1 MRFLSI
7 LIATAVAACSPLAA
21 EAQTQPVAT
30 PAPSGAAALT
40 RADVDA
46 WLDGLMPSMMH
57 AGDIPGGVV
66 TVVKDG
72 QILTTRG
79 YGYADVAAKRKVDPR
94 RTLFAFGS
102 ISKVFTATAVM
113 QLVEQGRIDLDAD
126 VNRYLDFRLPP
137 RDGRPITMRRLLT
150 HTAGFEEK
158 LKDIVTD
165 HPMMPLDR
173 YIKQWV
179 PERIFPAGEVPA
191 YSNYGS
197 ALVGY
202 IVQRVSG
209 ERYDDYMDRH
219 VLGPLGMDHSTLR
232 RPVPA
237 RLLPLLSKG
246 YVLGSGKVGYL
257 EYFGPAPAGSLL
269 STGEDAS
276 RFMIAHLQRGRIGD
290 RWIMSMR
297 TAERMHAIQ
306 PKIYPALRGM
316 ALGFYEHS
324 RNGHRVLAH
333 NGGTQFFLSDMHLFL
348 DDGVGLF
355 VSLNSPGKDG
365 MGARNIHEQ
374 LFHGFA
380 DRYYPAASTPLPPAI
395 DLATAKRHAA
405 MMAGAWENSRRADSS
420 PLKLLYS
427 LASPLGIAD
436 NGDGTITVPLPTGV
450 MRGREIAP
458 FVWRAIGGEDELQ
471 AILKDGRPYLLGW
484 NVAAPLAYM
493 PIPGWRSPGWMVP
506 ALALSLL
513 CLLVGGLAWPVG
525 AIIRRRFAAAFP
537 YQGRSALAY
546 RAARGLALGAVF
558 AFLGAVGAM
567 LAMAAAWDQFAGSI
581 GGVLILFQA
590 LALLLTSALV
600 VAALADVVIGWGM
613 RGRWRRGGAIVLL
626 LSGAMLLWTEL
637 VFHFTNLS
645 GNF

>member
-1 MRFLSI
+1 MRIPSI
-7 LIATAVAACSPLAA
+7 LIAALAMLMPSVSAAAQPIAA
-21 EAQTQPVAT
+21 P
-30 PAPSGAAALT
+30 ALT

-46 WLDGLMPSMMH
+46 WLDGLMPAMMH
-57 AGDIPGGVV
+57 AGDIPGGIV

-72 QILTTRG
+72 QVLTTRG
-79 YGYADVAAKRKVDPR
+79 YGYADVATRRTVDPR
-94 RTLFAFGS
+94 STLFAFGS
-102 ISKVFTATAVM
+102 VSKVFTATAVM
-113 QLVEQGRIDLDAD
+113 QLVEQGKLDLDAD

-137 RDGRPITMRRLLT
+137 RDGRPITLRQLLT

-158 LKDIVTD
+158 LQHIVGQR
-165 HPMMPLDR
+165 PMMPLDR
-173 YIKQWV
+173 YMKEWV
-179 PERIFPAGEVPA
+179 PARIFPAGEVPA

-209 ERYDDYMDRH
+209 QAYDDYMDRH

-237 RLLPLLSKG
+237 RLLPLISSG
-246 YVLGSGKVGYL
+246 YVTGSGKKGYL

-269 STGEDAS
+269 STGADVG
-276 RFMIAHLQRGRIGD
+276 RFMIAHLQRGRIDD
-290 RWIMSMR
+290 RQILSPR
-297 TAERMHAIQ
+297 TADRMHAIQ

-380 DRYYPAASTPLPPAI
+380 DRYFPVAATPLPPAI
-395 DLATAKRHAA
+395 DPATAQQHAA

-427 LASPLGIAD
+427 LVGTLDITANA
-436 NGDGTITVPLPTGV
+436 DGTINVPLPTGM

-458 FVWRAIGGEDELQ
+458 FLWRAIDGEDEVQ

-484 NVAAPLAYM
+484 NIAAPLAYM
-493 PIPGWRSPGWMVP
+493 PVPGWRSPGWMVP
-506 ALALSLL
+506 ALGLSLS
-513 CLLVGGLAWPVG
+513 CLLVAGLAWPIG
-525 AIIRRRFAAAFP
+525 ALIRRRFKAVLP
-537 YQGRSALAY
+537 YSGRAALAY
-546 RAARGLALGAVF
+546 RAARGLGLGAAI
-558 AFLGAVGAM
+558 AFLGTVGAM
-567 LAMAAAWDQFAGSI
+567 AAMAAAWDAFGGSI
-581 GGVLILFQA
+581 GSVLIVLQT
-590 LALLLTSALV
+590 LALLLTAAALV
-600 VAALADVVIGWGM
+600 AVLADAVLAWPLRGW
-613 RGRWRRGGAIVLL
+613 WRRGGTLL
-626 LSGAMLLWTEL
+626 LVASAAMLLWTEL
-637 VFHFTNLS
+637 VFHFANLS
-645 GNF
+645 GHY

>member
-1 MRFLSI
+1 MRILSI
-7 LIATAVAACSPLAA
+7 LIATLAILTSSLPAVA
-21 EAQTQPVAT
+21 QPI
-30 PAPSGAAALT
+30 AAAGNASPAAPVLT
-40 RADVDA
+40 RSDIDA
-46 WLDGLMPSMMH
+46 WLDGLMPAMMH
-57 AGDIPGGVV
+57 AGDIPGGIV

-72 QILTTRG
+72 QVLTTRG
-79 YGYADVAAKRKVDPR
+79 YGFADVAAKRKVDPR
-94 RTLFAFGS
+94 TTLFAFGS
-102 ISKVFTATAVM
+102 VSKVFTATAVM
-113 QLVEQGRIDLDAD
+113 QLVEQGRVDLDAD

-137 RDGRPITMRRLLT
+137 REGRAITLRQLLT

-158 LKDIVTD
+158 LGHIVGKR
-165 HPMMPLDR
+165 PMMPLDR
-173 YIKQWV
+173 YIKGWV
-179 PERIFPAGEVPA
+179 PARVFPAGEVPA

-209 ERYDDYMDRH
+209 QAYDDYMDQH

-232 RPVPA
+232 RPVPP

-269 STGEDAS
+269 STGADAG

-290 RWIMSMR
+290 RQILSPA
-297 TAERMHAIQ
+297 TAEQMHAIQ

-380 DRYYPAASTPLPPAI
+380 DRYFPVSATPLPPAI
-395 DLATAKRHAA
+395 DLATAKQHAA

-427 LASPLGIAD
+427 LVGTLDISAND
-436 NGDGTITVPLPTGV
+436 DGTINVPLPTGL

-458 FVWRAIGGEDELQ
+458 FIWRAIDGEDEVQ
-471 AILKDGRPYLLGW
+471 AILKDGRPHLLGW
-484 NVAAPLAYM
+484 NIAAPLAYM
-493 PIPGWRSPGWMVP
+493 PVPAWRSPGWMVP
-506 ALALSLL
+506 ALGLALI
-513 CLLVGGLAWPVG
+513 CLLVAGFAWPVG
-525 AIIRRRFAAAFP
+525 ALIRRRFGAKLP
-537 YQGRSALAY
+537 YQGRGALAY
-546 RAARGLALGAVF
+546 RAARGLGFGAAA
-558 AFLGAVGAM
+558 AFLGTVGATV
-567 LAMAAAWDQFAGSI
+567 AMAAAWDQFGGSI
-581 GGVLILFQA
+581 GSVLIVLQV
-590 LALLLTSALV
+590 LALLLT
-600 VAALADVVIGWGM
+600 VAAILATLADAVFGWPV
-613 RGRWRRGGAIVLL
+613 RGWWRRGGTLL
-626 LSGAMLLWTEL
+626 LVASAAMLLWTEL
-637 VFHFTNLS
+637 VFHFANLS
-645 GNF
+645 GNY